1 MHQQHYCGEC
11 GTLLVEGEDPSAH
24 RHPERR
30 CRECREDDSLF
41 RSAEELRL
49 HQLRAHDMY
58 DCPFCSFVVSRWEV
72 VFFFFFFF
80 GVFWGGTQPGVL
92 LTSTTSLCHPPQC
105 SSTVEAHLLKTHRLD
120 LPAVDAV
127 RMVADDFKVRRETY
141 MYTGM
146 RLNSS

>member
-1 MHQQHYCGEC
+1 MQGVPGGRLPLPVGGGAQAAPAEGARHVRLS
-11 GTLLVEGEDPSAH
+11 LLLL
-24 RHPERR
+24 RR
-30 CRECREDDSLF
+30 V
-41 RSAEELRL
+41 
-49 HQLRAHDMY
+49 Q
-58 DCPFCSFVVSRWEV
+58 VGGG
-72 VFFFFFFF
+72 FFFFFFF